1 MSDVRTADG
10 GVEMGWR
17 ISTPGQEIG
26 PISEKTL
33 KPLGSPKK
41 FENAATSN
49 ANYCK
54 QKMSFALRVRPRFGW
69 RISTFLHPT
78 STPALEAAVFE

>member
-1 MSDVRTADG
+1 
-10 GVEMGWR
+10 MGWR

-33 KPLGSPKK
+33 KPLGPPKK
-41 FENAATSN
+41 FENAVISN

-54 QKMSFALRVRPRFGW
+54 HKMSFALRVRPRLGW
-69 RISTFLHPT
+69 RISTFLHPF
-78 STPALEAAVFE
+78 STPAPKEVVFE